1 MNCSAFRRGL
11 FAVLAVAWLAGSS
24 LAFAQGTNASQI
36 TGTVIDPSGAVLP
49 GATISAKHV
58 ASTVV
63 TTTVT
68 NTEGVFTLPSLPIGT
83 YEVTITL
90 EGFKT
95 FVAKDVVITAG
106 TGANIAAK
114 LEVGGVSETVT
125 VASSSEIMQTQST
138 TISSTVN
145 TNAITKLPLTSRS
158 AMDFVN
164 FLPGV
169 STPGGNRQATIN
181 GLPQGVINITLDG
194 INIQDNTNR
203 STDGFFAIVSPRLDA
218 IEEVSV
224 TTAGQGADAGQGA
237 VQIKFT
243 TRSGGNNYTGS
254 GYHYYRSDKLNANT
268 WFNNR
273 SQTAKAAL
281 KQNQFGGRVGGPLMI
296 PGLLDRGKA
305 FFFANYE
312 EQLQPSEA
320 TRTRNFMVPAAMTG
334 NLTYGTSPVTL
345 NVLAFAASR
354 GVPATS
360 IDPTIAKLLVD
371 IQTAANTGQV
381 QPISGDA
388 NVQQTT
394 FNLAIES
401 KRRYPTGR
409 VDFNITDNHRF
420 SSTINYNWFT
430 DGPDTLNSREP
441 AFPGFPQ
448 FAGQTSIRLGLSN
461 SLRSTISRNIVNE
474 ARVGYSGAPVKFFDE
489 FSVDMYTGPVA
500 NTNGFHLT
508 FPNLTSSLTGPAI
521 GTATPSS
528 RDATDLSFDDTLTWL
543 KGSHNITG
551 GASYTMYKVW
561 LKNQR
566 LVPSLGFGLLNDDPA
581 LAAFSAANLQAATG
595 VNPTTDELNAARSLF
610 ALLTG
615 RVNSITGEAR
625 LDESG
630 QYNYLGQG
638 IQRAKQNEAGFYV
651 QDQWRWRPNVT
662 LNAGVRWSVQMP
674 FTADADSYS
683 NSTMEDLCGISG
695 VDASTG
701 YCNLFQPGNTPG
713 KAVTQYYQL
722 KKGTKAYDTDW
733 NNFAPNVGVAWTPS
747 AREGWLGTLMSD
759 EFVVRAGW
767 SRAYSREGMGRYTG
781 EINSNPGGLI
791 TVNRNAGLNN
801 IGAAPVLFSNPS
813 ALGPAT
819 FPSAPAYPLTDVVT
833 EDVRIFDPGLEVPY
847 ADSWTAGVQRKVS
860 TNMALEVRY
869 VGTRSDNAFAN
880 RNWNDTTFNVVE
892 NNFANEFTLAM
903 ANLQANIAGGRGNS
917 FAYFGPGTGTN
928 PLPIFLAHLNAQ
940 PTANAGNAALY
951 TGTNWTSQNFLN
963 HLSRRNPNIY
973 GLANTSTTGNASVTA
988 LIGNATF
995 RNNAATAGLPAN
1007 FWLTN
1012 PNKIGG
1018 AIVVLNSHQTSYHS
1032 AQVELRRR
1040 LAQGLQF
1047 QTSYVFGKAMQTVF
1061 FSHRQPLEWFR
1072 DTGDPGDLTHQFK
1085 LNVVYN
1091 LPFGQGR
1098 RFMSDANPVMER
1110 IVGGWEIGLNTR
1122 IQSGRL
1128 VDLGNVKLVGMS
1140 RDDAQKL
1147 FKLRFDDANKQVY
1160 MWPEDIIEN
1169 TRRAWAVSPTTANG
1183 YSGEAPSGRY
1193 FAPPEGDG
1201 CFEIIEGLGECGG
1214 TRELVVHG
1222 PTFSQSDL
1230 RVAKRTVIKGR
1241 VNFEFAA
1248 EALNVFNKANFVPD
1262 GTVDSSTLS
1271 DYRVTGLTGTN
1282 TARVIQLVSRINW

>member
-1 MNCSAFRRGL
+1 MNRSLIRIGL
-11 FAVLAVAWLAGSS
+11 CVLALVLCVGGS

-36 TGTVIDPSGAVLP
+36 TGTVTDPSGAVLP
-49 GATISAKHV
+49 GATVNAKHM
-58 ASTVV
+58 ATGVV
-63 TTTVT
+63 TPTVT
-68 NTEGVFTLPSLPIGT
+68 NAEGVFTLPSLPIGT

-169 STPGGNRQATIN
+169 STPGGNRNATIN

-254 GYHYYRSDKLNANT
+254 GYWYYRSDKLNANT

-281 KQNQFGGRVGGPLMI
+281 KQNQVGARVGGPLII
-296 PGLLDRGKA
+296 PGLVNRGKA

-312 EQLQPSEA
+312 ELSQPSEA
-320 TRTRNFMVPAAMTG
+320 TRTRNFMVPAAMQG
-334 NLTYGTSPVTL
+334 NLTYGTTPVTF
-345 NVLAFAASR
+345 NVLAFAAAR

-371 IQTAANTGQV
+371 IESAANTGQV
-381 QPISGDA
+381 LPFDA
-388 NVQQTT
+388 NVRQTT

-401 KRRYPTGR
+401 KRRFPTGR
-409 VDFNITDNHRF
+409 IDYNITDNHRF
-420 SSTINYNWFT
+420 SSAVNYNWFT

-448 FAGQTSIRLGLSN
+448 FAGQTSVRLGLSN
-461 SLRSTISRNIVNE
+461 SLRSTLSRNLVNE

-489 FSVDMYTGPVA
+489 FSVSMYTGPLA
-500 NTNGFHLT
+500 NTNGFHLN
-508 FPNLTSSLTGPAI
+508 FPGLTSGLTGPAI

-543 KGSHNITG
+543 KGNHNITA

-566 LVPSLGFGLLNDDPA
+566 LVPSLGFGLLADDPA
-581 LAAFSAANLQAATG
+581 LTAFSAANLQAATG
-595 VNPTTDELNAARSLF
+595 VNPTTAELTAARNLF

-615 RVNSITGEAR
+615 RVNSVTGEAR
-625 LDESG
+625 LDDAG

-638 IQRAKQNEAGFYV
+638 IQRAKQNEAGLYI

-662 LNAGVRWSVQMP
+662 LNAGVRWSLQQP

-683 NSTMEDLCGISG
+683 TSTMEDVCGISG
-695 VDASTG
+695 IDSSTG

-733 NNFAPNVGVAWTPS
+733 NNFAPNVGIAWTPGP
-747 AREGWLGTLMSD
+747 RDGWLGTAMSD
-759 EFVVRAGW
+759 EFVFRAGW

-781 EINSNPGGLI
+781 DINSNPGGLL
-791 TVNRNAGLNN
+791 TVNRNEGLNN

-813 ALGPAT
+813 ALGPAA

-833 EDVRIFDPGLEVPY
+833 EDVRIFDPNLEVAY

-860 TNMALEVRY
+860 TNMAIEVRY
-869 VGTRSDNAFAN
+869 VGTRSDNALAS
-880 RNWNDTTFNVVE
+880 RSWNEINIVE
-892 NNFANEFTLAM
+892 NNFANEFKLAM
-903 ANLQANIAGGRGNS
+903 ANLQANIAAGRGNT
-917 FAYFGPGTGTN
+917 FAYTGAPGTS

-940 PTANAGNAALY
+940 PTANAGNTALY

-963 HLSRRNPNIY
+963 LLSPRNPNVY
-973 GLANTSTTGNASVTA
+973 GAANASTTGNASNTA
-988 LIGNATF
+988 LLGNATF
-995 RNNAATAGLPAN
+995 RANAATAGLPAN
-1007 FWLTN
+1007 FWVAN

-1018 AIVVLNSHQTSYHS
+1018 AIVVLNSHKTSYHS

-1040 LAQGLQF
+1040 LSEGLQF
-1047 QTSYVFGKAMQTVF
+1047 QTSYVFGKAMATSF
-1061 FSHRQPLEWFR
+1061 FSHRRELEWFR

-1098 RFMSDANPVMER
+1098 KFMTDANPVMER
-1110 IVGGWEIGLNTR
+1110 IVGGWEVGLNTR

-1140 RDDAQKL
+1140 RDDVQDL
-1147 FKLRFDDANKQVY
+1147 FKLRFEDANKFIY

-1169 TRRAWAVSPTTANG
+1169 TRRAFAVSPTTASG
-1183 YSGEAPSGRY
+1183 YAGEAPTGRY
-1193 FAPPEGDG
+1193 FAPAEGDG
-1201 CFEIIEGLGECGG
+1201 CFEIIEGTGECGG
-1214 TRELVVHG
+1214 TRELVIHG

-1248 EALNVFNKANFVPD
+1248 EALNVFNKANFVPN
-1262 GTVDSSTLS
+1262 GTVTSTTLS

-1282 TARVIQLVSRINW
+1282 TSRVIQLVSRINW